1 MISDTVFTCI
11 FVTPIM
17 LLVALFIILI
27 AASIITDIKI
37 RIKHK
42 KITNRAIKRWKYSK
56 GDRENEENKCN

>member
-27 AASIITDIKI
+27 AASIIADIKI

-42 KITNRAIKRWKYSK
+42 RITNRAIKRWKHSK
-56 GDRENEENKCN
+56 GNKGNEEYKCN